1 MCAQDGVIEWVSPE
15 SLPAGKFDD
24 VSCMKRRLLHADD
37 AAFQAHAD
45 LHPFVD
51 FVEQETPTRVIAY
64 SYSSSRV
71 PEHCSVSN
79 NY

>member
-45 LHPFVD
+45 VD
-51 FVEQETPTRVIAY
+51 QLPTCTSARTLLQAVCRRMCLCERALY
-64 SYSSSRV
+64 LV
-71 PEHCSVSN
+71 
-79 NY
+79 